1 MNRLPFGMT
10 EQFFRL
16 LLELDN
22 REYYTE
28 DYFSWSEELKQSL
41 TEDILLFLAPI
52 MRADR
57 ITIEYLTFS
66 LLNAI
71 YRAEELED
79 YEQADIL
86 NRVHTAVLKKIGVE
100 DIY

>member
-1 MNRLPFGMT
+1 
-10 EQFFRL
+10 
-16 LLELDN
+16 
-22 REYYTE
+22 
-28 DYFSWSEELKQSL
+28 
-41 TEDILLFLAPI
+41 

-79 YEQADIL
+79 YEQAEIL